1 MKRFQKGDLV
11 KWITEPNRIQI
22 LKVLGYFDDKHL
34 DSVQVIAVKDLRECG
49 EPFYV
54 NESSLDMTTEW
65 DQLRNLSNKRLAKL
79 LKTNWLTL
87 FERMTKENLIEKWQ
101 DRYLDYDGSMLML
114 LETEEAQELSQTEME
129 YLLQWS
135 GDDEYAIV
143 TKDKK
148 IKMK

>member
-1 MKRFQKGDLV
+1 MNRFQKGDIV
-11 KWITEPNRIQI
+11 KRITELNRVQM

-54 NESSLDMTTEW
+54 TEGSLTPTTKW
-65 DQLRNLSNKRLAKL
+65 DLLRNLSDKRLAKL
-79 LKTNWLTL
+79 LKPNWITV
-87 FERMTKENLIEKWQ
+87 FEHMTKENLIEKWQ
-101 DRYLDYDGSMLML
+101 NLYLDYDGSMLML
-114 LETEEAQELSQTEME
+114 LETEEAQELSQLEME